1 MKTIGETLISRR
13 EQLKLSLDDIEKKLH
28 IRKRY
33 LAAMENNDFS
43 AFSSPNYIRGF
54 IKNYCEFLGVDSDK
68 VLPVFRRQYKANEEE
83 EIMPK
88 GVSNPLDNPVFKITP
103 QRAAII
109 SVVLILLVFFIYL
122 FSQARGLIGAPK
134 LVLDE
139 PDRDMVIGTKELVLT
154 GRVNPEA
161 TLFINGKAS
170 KISPEGEF
178 SIKTVLNNG
187 VNEFIIEAINKNG
200 KKMTLNRNIRYQQQ
214 NP

>member
-13 EQLKLSLDDIEKKLH
+13 EHLKLSLDDIEKKLH

-33 LAAMENNDFS
+33 LVAMENNDFS

-54 IKNYCEFLGVDSDK
+54 IKNYSEFLGLDSDK
-68 VLPVFRRQYKANEEE
+68 VLPVFRRQYEAKEEK

-88 GVSNPLDNPVFKITP
+88 GVSNPLDNPVLKVTP
-103 QRAAII
+103 HRAAIV
-109 SVVLILLVFFIYL
+109 SVVFILLVFFIYL
-122 FSQARGLIGAPK
+122 FSQGRGLIGAPK

-139 PDRDMVIGTKELVLT
+139 PDRDMVVGVEELVLV

-161 TLFINGKAS
+161 DLFINGKAS
-170 KISPEGEF
+170 KVSPEGEF
-178 SIKTVLNNG
+178 SIKTVLNKG
-187 VNEFIIEAINKNG
+187 VNEFTIEAVNKNG
-200 KKMTLNRNIRYQQQ
+200 KKTTLNRNIRYQPP